1 MLTKKWRDHWGLRED
16 PYACEDADKDPILD
30 EVDSSAVH
38 SGFDRIFGN
47 PKVPA
52 PGIVFGE
59 KGSGKSGLRRMMRRR
74 LDEHNEKH
82 PDDRVFFIEYI
93 DFDGYLEQFRRTSKG
108 ARNPR
113 KAAAAVLE
121 GWEITDHLDAILSLG
136 VTAMVDEALESGDRV
151 KGLAPKQM
159 SDMLLL
165 TALYYRSPKRTTGEA
180 VRGMRSAMRHGSA
193 RGGLLFI
200 GCLLLTIL
208 GGLLG
213 VAPHLE
219 FWPTDPGSPIVWYI
233 AGGALAVAAW
243 LGYAWSNFAV
253 SRLARHGVHGLRG
266 LPRDVAPLRGVLE
279 SLAPRVRSEFGLP
292 SGGDPATR
300 YDLLRRFLGL
310 LEGRGYKGCYVV
322 MDRID
327 EPSLLSGSDDRMREF
342 VRRILDIKL
351 LQYPRIALKL
361 FLPIEMESLYRTATP
376 EALKRMRL
384 DKSNLIAELKWTGE
398 ELFEISD
405 QRLLA
410 CKEGASRV
418 ATLADF
424 FEEDFDRHYL
434 RETLSGLG
442 TPRYA
447 FGFLSSLVSEHVR
460 ELPNDLEDDDP
471 RWRIPRALFDVVR
484 ARWIDQSGLLRRSL
498 N

>member
-1 MLTKKWRDHWGLRED
+1 MFTKKWRDHWGLTED
-16 PYACEDADKDPILD
+16 PYACEDADKDPILA

-74 LDEHNEKH
+74 LDEYNAAH
-82 PDDRVFFIEYI
+82 PDERVFFIEYI
-93 DFDGYLEQFRRTSKG
+93 DFDGFLEQFRRTAKG
-108 ARNPR
+108 GRNPR
-113 KAAAAVLE
+113 KAADAVLE
-121 GWEITDHLDAILSLG
+121 GWGITDHLDAILSLG

-151 KGLAPKQM
+151 KGLAPKQK
-159 SDMLLL
+159 SDLLLL

-193 RGGLLFI
+193 RGGMLFA
-200 GCLLLTIL
+200 GCLLLTIV
-208 GGLLG
+208 GGFLG
-213 VAPHLE
+213 VVPHLE
-219 FWPTDPGSPIVWYI
+219 FWPSDPGPPTAWYV
-233 AGGALAVAAW
+233 AGGLLAAAAW

-253 SRLARHGVHGLRG
+253 ARLAKDGVRG
-266 LPRDVAPLRGVLE
+266 MRVLSRDVTALRGVLE

-300 YDLLRRFLGL
+300 YDLLRRFSGL
-310 LEGRGYKGCYVV
+310 LEGRGYTGCYVV
-322 MDRID
+322 MDRVD

-351 LQYPRIALKL
+351 LQYPLIALKL
-361 FLPIEMESLYRTATP
+361 FLPIEMESLYRTAAP

-398 ELFEISD
+398 ELFEIAD

-410 CKEGASRV
+410 CKANGGKV

-424 FEEDFDRHYL
+424 FDEDFDLHYL
-434 RETLSGLG
+434 RETLSALG

-460 ELPNDLEDDDP
+460 ELPNDMSDDDP
-471 RWRIPRALFDVVR
+471 RWRIPRSLFDVVR